1 MKKDNLKI
9 DKITLTSRLIV
20 GTGKYKN
27 FKETAEAVKAS
38 GAAMVTVAVRRV
50 NILDRNKPVL
60 MDYLNPKKIV
70 DLPNT
75 AGCFNSEDALRTL
88 RLAREMG
95 GWKLVKLEVL
105 GDKKT
110 LYPNMIETLKST
122 KILVKEGFKVMVYCS
137 DDPIIAKKL
146 EELGASAIMP
156 LASPIG
162 SGRGIRNKLNLS
174 IILNNSK
181 VPVIVDAGIGTASDA
196 AIAMELGCDGVLI
209 NTAIAK
215 AKNPILM
222 AESMKH
228 AVLAGRKALVIGYG
242 DVGKGSAQSLKQ
254 EGMVVRVT
262 EIDPIC
268 AMQACMDGYEVVSP
282 YVDGVNND
290 SEESMNLALL
300 EDTDLIVTT
309 TGNYKVCDKHMLKA
323 VKNGAVICNI
333 GHFDTEIDTQYMRD
347 EWCWEEVKP
356 QVHKI
361 FRDTKAG
368 DKPNLDSDD
377 YIILLSEG
385 RLVNLGNATGHPSR
399 IMDGS
404 FANQVLAQMYLF
416 EKKFAQIND
425 EDKKQE
431 LIKVEVLPK
440 KLDEEVAAYMVEGF
454 GGVMTKLSSDQAEYI
469 NVPEEGPFKSDIY
482 KY

>member
-9 DKITLTSRLIV
+9 DKISLDSRLIV

-38 GAAMVTVAVRRV
+38 GAGMVTVAVRRV

-60 MDYLNPKKIV
+60 MDYLNPKKIIY
-70 DLPNT
+70 LPNT
-75 AGCFNSEDALRTL
+75 AGWFNSEDALRTL

-228 AVLAGRKALVIGYG
+228 AVLAGRKSFLSGRIKAINYG
-242 DVGKGSAQSLKQ
+242 KASSPTKG
-254 EGMVVRVT
+254 
-262 EIDPIC
+262 
-268 AMQACMDGYEVVSP
+268 
-282 YVDGVNND
+282 
-290 SEESMNLALL
+290 
-300 EDTDLIVTT
+300 LI
-309 TGNYKVCDKHMLKA
+309 
-323 VKNGAVICNI
+323 
-333 GHFDTEIDTQYMRD
+333 
-347 EWCWEEVKP
+347 
-356 QVHKI
+356 
-361 FRDTKAG
+361 
-368 DKPNLDSDD
+368 
-377 YIILLSEG
+377 
-385 RLVNLGNATGHPSR
+385 
-399 IMDGS
+399 
-404 FANQVLAQMYLF
+404 
-416 EKKFAQIND
+416 
-425 EDKKQE
+425 
-431 LIKVEVLPK
+431 
-440 KLDEEVAAYMVEGF
+440 
-454 GGVMTKLSSDQAEYI
+454 
-469 NVPEEGPFKSDIY
+469 
-482 KY
+482 